1 MRSTD
6 DKSHDDMVN
15 QSTQSLTDSFKQKL
29 GEDLVLEKINR
40 IFDEVK
46 REH

>member
-1 MRSTD
+1 
-6 DKSHDDMVN
+6 
-15 QSTQSLTDSFKQKL
+15 LTDSFKQKL